1 MFDATFKIGE
11 GHTVLFKSL
20 KVYEHNQVDVSNP
33 DIIPTEAIKFINFIG
48 SYLTKRL
55 KISDFGSMR
64 YIASAKR
71 YDICLW

>member
-20 KVYEHNQVDVSNP
+20 KVYQHNQVDVSNP
-33 DIIPTEAIKFINFIG
+33 DLIPQPKRIKIINFIG

-55 KISDFGSMR
+55 NISDFGSMT
-64 YIASAKR
+64 K
-71 YDICLW
+71 